1 MLLGKAR
8 LKLLLLGGFFLISV
22 FCYRISALRLSRE
35 DGCVEKKEESLVP
48 LISVAPLQQG
58 SSQTLRPQCDRKA
71 HSIPAPTRPQQTP
84 AHHALLTGPGL
95 ERRTLPFSG
104 WPGAL
109 PSRSSRP
116 GSLDILIHTVA
127 GEGGLGRRA
136 AACRPRGATE
146 GVCLCCGGPCGANP
160 EGCSVPPLPPS
171 HCPLP
176 WAANPTAGD

>member
-8 LKLLLLGGFFLISV
+8 LKLLLFGGFFLISV
-22 FCYRISALRLSRE
+22 FCYRISALRLSQE

-84 AHHALLTGPGL
+84 AHRARAGAPHAA
-95 ERRTLPFSG
+95 LPG

-176 WAANPTAGD
+176 WAAKPMAGD